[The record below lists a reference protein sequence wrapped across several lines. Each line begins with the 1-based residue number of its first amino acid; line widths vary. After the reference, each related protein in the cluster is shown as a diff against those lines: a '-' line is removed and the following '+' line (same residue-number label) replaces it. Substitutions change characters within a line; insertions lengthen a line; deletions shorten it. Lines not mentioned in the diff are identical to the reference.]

1 MIRRRATLFAIGLAV
16 LTATITGCD
25 RRNESK
31 PPAVCS
37 SSVDAVLV
45 ALRAA
50 PGPARLDGDV
60 ALSTCLNKS
69 RSDADLQTIG
79 ALLTAA
85 GDRLALT
92 VDGNDTAALQLGYLV
107 GAARRGA
114 STTNGIHAEI
124 IRRLEQTTGLD
135 GPAPSRRAAYVRGLR
150 AGERLG

>member
-1 MIRRRATLFAIGLAV
+1 MSAKRATAFAIALA
-16 LTATITGCD
+16 LGAATAGGCD
-25 RRNESK
+25 QRKAFK

-60 ALSTCLNKS
+60 ALSTCVNQS

-85 GDRLALT
+85 GDRLAVT
-92 VDGNDTAALQLGYLV
+92 VDGNDTAALQLGYLI

-135 GPAPSRRAAYVRGLR
+135 GPALPQRAAYARGLR
-150 AGERLG
+150 AGERVG